1 MNKDLS
7 KLLPQVFTLTA
18 AAFVF
23 FFVSRNCVSL
33 KKTLL
38 AQQNGW
44 VSCPGR
50 IISIEDTKVVYYE
63 DENTNLKQ
71 TLILFKVLL
80 TGGQNKNKQ
89 VLALQTI
96 DDFVAIKAKQV
107 EPGDRVIVLKTGASE
122 DATDFDEIIRNPA
135 YFFEEYNRFPY
146 LALLFFLF
154 AFLIILFGGGKGVK
168 TLISLL
174 LTCLIIFFY
183 FIPSVFSGVSL
194 YRSSLFVC
202 LYSVITTILILSGYT
217 KKSFIAIAGCSGG
230 LLCAALLTVIMTK
243 CLKLNGFLNNESVYL
258 LSILPNGS
266 SNPVSVI
273 FASITIG
280 SIGAIMDVAMSLAS
294 SLNELAAAVP
304 DISFKQLLKSG
315 FEIGKDMMGTMANTL
330 ILAYIGGSL
339 SFVLVL
345 VAYNTSYLG
354 LLNHQMI
361 TVEILQGLAG
371 SIGILCTIPFTTL
384 LAAVIYSVRFSVS
397 IER

>member
-1 MNKDLS
+1 MNKNYS
-7 KLLPQVFTLTA
+7 KLLSQFFTLA
-18 AAFVF
+18 AAVFVF

-44 VSCPGR
+44 VSCTGK
-50 IISIEDTKVVYYE
+50 IISVEDTKVVYYE

-71 TLILFKVLL
+71 TLILFRVLL
-80 TGGQNKNKQ
+80 TGGKNRNKE

-107 EPGDRVIVLKTGASE
+107 EVGDRVIVLNTGAPE
-122 DATDFDEIIRNPA
+122 DVTDFEQIIRNPA
-135 YFFEEYNRFPY
+135 YFFEEYNRIPY
-146 LALLFFLF
+146 LAVLFFIF
-154 AFLIILFGGGKGVK
+154 AFLIILFGGGKGIK

-174 LTCLIIFFY
+174 LTCIVIFFY

-194 YRSSLFVC
+194 YKSSLFVC
-202 LYSVITTILILSGYT
+202 LYSLITTILIISGYT

-230 LLCAALLTVIMTK
+230 LLCAALLTIIMTK

-258 LSILPNGS
+258 LSILPKGS
-266 SNPVSVI
+266 SNLVSVI

-280 SIGAIMDVAMSLAS
+280 SIGAIMDVSMSLAS
-294 SLNELAAAVP
+294 ALNELAAAVP

-371 SIGILCTIPFTTL
+371 SIGILCTIPFTTI
-384 LAAVIYSVRFSVS
+384 LAAVIYSVKFSVS
-397 IER
+397 IEN

>member
-1 MNKDLS
+1 MNKNFS
-7 KLLPQVFTLTA
+7 KLLSQFFTLA
-18 AAFVF
+18 AAVFVF

-44 VSCPGR
+44 VSCTGK
-50 IISIEDTKVVYYE
+50 IISVEDTKVVYYE

-71 TLILFKVLL
+71 TLILFRVLL
-80 TGGQNKNKQ
+80 TGGKNRNKE

-107 EPGDRVIVLKTGASE
+107 EAGDRVIVLNTGAPE
-122 DATDFDEIIRNPA
+122 DVTDFEQIIRNPA
-135 YFFEEYNRFPY
+135 YFFEEYNRIPY
-146 LALLFFLF
+146 LVVLFFIF
-154 AFLIILFGGGKGVK
+154 AFLIILFGGGKGIK

-174 LTCLIIFFY
+174 LTCIVIFFY

-194 YRSSLFVC
+194 YKSSLFVC
-202 LYSVITTILILSGYT
+202 LYSLITTILIISGYT

-258 LSILPNGS
+258 LSILPKGS
-266 SNPVSVI
+266 SNLVSVI

-280 SIGAIMDVAMSLAS
+280 SIGAIMDVSMSLAS
-294 SLNELAAAVP
+294 ALNELAVTVP

-371 SIGILCTIPFTTL
+371 SIGILCTIPFTTI
-384 LAAVIYSVRFSVS
+384 LAAVIYSVKFSVS
-397 IER
+397 IEK

>member
-1 MNKDLS
+1 MIKNRT
-7 KLLPQVFTLTA
+7 KLPSQIITLA
-18 AAFVF
+18 AAVF
-23 FFVSRNCVSL
+23 IFLFASRNCISL
-33 KKTLL
+33 RKTLL

-44 VSCPGR
+44 ISCTGK
-50 IISIEDTKVVYYE
+50 IVSIEDTKVILYE
-63 DENTNLKQ
+63 ENTNLKQ
-71 TLILFKVLL
+71 TFILFKVLL
-80 TGGQNKNKQ
+80 TGGNNKHKE
-89 VLALQTI
+89 VLAIQTI

-107 EPGDRVIVLKTGASE
+107 EPGDKVIILKTTAPDTE
-122 DATDFDEIIRNPA
+122 TDFDKLIRNPV
-135 YFFEEYNRFPY
+135 YLFEEYNRIPY

-154 AFLIILFGGGKGVK
+154 AFLIVLFGKAKGIK
-168 TLISLL
+168 TLISLI
-174 LTCLIIFFY
+174 LTCTIIFFY
-183 FIPSVFSGVSL
+183 FIPSVFSGHSL
-194 YRSSLFVC
+194 YTSSLFVC
-202 LYSVITTILILSGYT
+202 FYSLITTILIINGYN
-217 KKSFIAIAGCSGG
+217 KKSFVAIAGCSCG
-230 LLCAALLTVIMTK
+230 LLCAAILTVIMTK

-266 SNPVSVI
+266 SNLVSVI

-280 SIGAIMDVAMSLAS
+280 SIGAIMDVSMSLAS
-294 SLNELAAAVP
+294 SLNELAVAVK
-304 DISFKQLLKSG
+304 DISFRQLLSSG

-384 LAAVIYSVRFSVS
+384 LAAVIYSVRLSVS
-397 IER
+397 IEK